1 MNILLVIADLGLGG
15 AQQVVI
21 NLANEFVRQ
30 SHRVW
35 IFDIEPQIRS
45 KGMIERLDEKVH
57 LISKDYNNI
66 KLSFY
71 EKVLDFILLK
81 LKIKTNNSKLLFQKH
96 ENNLKKVVS
105 ENKIS
110 YVSSHVCWA
119 DFYVLQKL
127 KPLHKSWII
136 TLHASYNNL
145 LENKDNLSKYGQ
157 LTKNTIITAKKI
169 ININDEGISFLE
181 KELNIHI
188 VNSKKIHN
196 GCPEQLISNQ
206 VTRKS
211 LNFKSTDFIIIC
223 ASRAI
228 AEKGWYEL
236 CDAVLKFKN
245 ENIKLIFA
253 GDGEILNEIKEKY
266 SDHKSII
273 FLGFQNNIL
282 DLINLSNIV
291 CLPSYSEA
299 LPTILIE
306 AIFLNKPILATNVGE
321 VHNIVQNNL
330 GKCGVLV
337 KESKGELL
345 VGEIYKGLSSY
356 INNKVDLDEKAFE
369 KARDLF
375 SLENMA
381 LKYLNY
387 LNEK

>member
-1 MNILLVIADLGLGG
+1 MNILIVVSDLGLGG

-35 IFDIEPQIRS
+35 IFDIYPDLRV
-45 KGMIERLDEKVH
+45 KGMVDRIDSEVE
-57 LISKDYNNI
+57 LISKNYNEL
-66 KLSFY
+66 KLSQKD
-71 EKVLDFILLK
+71 KVIDFLFNK
-81 LKIKTNNSKLLFQKH
+81 LSIKTNRKLLFKYH
-96 ENNLKKVVS
+96 EKNLQMILSKT
-105 ENKIS
+105 KIQF
-110 YVSSHVCWA
+110 VNSHVCWA
-119 DFYVLQKL
+119 DFFVYENL
-127 KPLHKSWII
+127 KPFHNKWII
-136 TLHASYNNL
+136 TLHASYKTL
-145 LENKDNLSKYGQ
+145 FSFLENKNKYFNLSK
-157 LTKNTIITAKKI
+157 KTILSAKKI

>member
-1 MNILLVIADLGLGG
+1 MNILLVIADLGVGG

-35 IFDIEPQIRS
+35 IFDVYPDLRV
-45 KGMIERLDEKVH
+45 KGMVDRIDREVE
-57 LISKDYNNI
+57 LISKNYNEL
-66 KLSFY
+66 KLSKKD
-71 EKVLDFILLK
+71 KVLDFLFNK
-81 LKIKTNNSKLLFQKH
+81 FSVKTNRELLFKYH
-96 ENNLKKVVS
+96 EKNLQRILSKT
-105 ENKIS
+105 KIHF
-110 YVSSHVCWA
+110 VNSHVCWA
-119 DFYVLQKL
+119 DFFVYKHL
-127 KPLHKSWII
+127 KSFHNKWII
-136 TLHASYNNL
+136 TLHASYKTLFSFSDNKNKYFNL
-145 LENKDNLSKYGQ
+145 CKKTISSA
-157 LTKNTIITAKKI
+157 KNI

-206 VTRKS
+206 VTRNS

-228 AEKGWYEL
+228 KEKGWYEL

-245 ENIKLIFA
+245 ENIKLVFA
-253 GDGEILNEIKEKY
+253 GDGEILNDIKEKY
-266 SDHKSII
+266 SNHKSII

-282 DLINLSNIV
+282 ELINLSNIV

-306 AIFLNKPILATNVGE
+306 AIFLNKPTLATNVGE
-321 VHNIVQNNL
+321 VHNILQNKL
-330 GKCGVLV
+330 GKCGVLL
-337 KESKGELL
+337 KEFKGDLL
-345 VGEIYKGLSSY
+345 VAEIYKGLSSF
-356 INNKVDLDEKAFE
+356 INNKVALDEKAFE
-369 KARDLF
+369 EARDLF

-387 LNEK
+387 IKEK

>member
-1 MNILLVIADLGLGG
+1 MKILLVVSDLALGG

-35 IFDIEPQIRS
+35 IFDIYPDLRV
-45 KGMIERLDEKVH
+45 KGMVDRIDSEVK
-57 LISKDYNNI
+57 LISKNYNEL
-66 KLSFY
+66 KLSQKD
-71 EKVLDFILLK
+71 KVIDFLFNK
-81 LKIKTNNSKLLFQKH
+81 LSIKTNRKLLFKYH
-96 ENNLKKVVS
+96 KKNLQRILSKT
-105 ENKIS
+105 KIDF
-110 YVSSHVCWA
+110 VNSHVCWA
-119 DFYVLQKL
+119 DFFVYEHL
-127 KPLHKSWII
+127 KPFHHKWII
-136 TLHASYNNL
+136 TLHASYKTL
-145 LENKDNLSKYGQ
+145 FSFLENKNKYFNLCK
-157 LTKNTIITAKKI
+157 KTILSAKKI

-181 KELNIHI
+181 KELSIHI

-196 GCPEQLISNQ
+196 GSPEQLISNL
-206 VTRKS
+206 VSRNS

-245 ENIKLIFA
+245 ENIKLVFA
-253 GDGEILNEIKEKY
+253 GDGEILNDIKEKY
-266 SDHKSII
+266 SDHKSIT

-321 VHNIVQNNL
+321 VHNIIQNNL
-330 GKCGVLV
+330 GQCGVLV
-337 KESKGELL
+337 NESKGELL
-345 VGEIYKGLSSY
+345 VSEIYKGLSSY

-381 LKYLNY
+381 FKYLNY